1 MLDLLFVWFSY
12 YNYMVLRKLY
22 VGIQAGLY
30 LVGSVIALSHLK
42 RVLTDVDTWL
52 PTILYFLQ
60 FYLFYP
66 LSAAIIAKRLQVHYN
81 QQKELK
87 KEKNNRTLKTRLKMK
102 LNKKAEAELKPIAI
116 KRVKTMLSDPS
127 DDEEKYQQEQARLK
141 KEAEE
146 ALEAAQGP
154 NLKEL
159 AI

>member
-1 MLDLLFVWFSY
+1 
-12 YNYMVLRKLY
+12 
-22 VGIQAGLY
+22 
-30 LVGSVIALSHLK
+30 
-42 RVLTDVDTWL
+42 
-52 PTILYFLQ
+52 
-60 FYLFYP
+60 
-66 LSAAIIAKRLQVHYN
+66 
-81 QQKELK
+81 
-87 KEKNNRTLKTRLKMK
+87 MK